1 MYLSIIVLPLL
12 GSIFSGLFGR
22 KLGVSGSQLVT
33 TSLVMVTTLLSI
45 LAFFEVGLL
54 SVPVSIELFTWIDS
68 ESLDILW
75 GFRFDSLTVSCGIAF
90 SNCSVDWN
98 QLYKR
103 IYYNKL
109 SRFLALNVCKLTK
122 NYSTKQVEEV
132 SDLKLTN

>member
-54 SVPVSIELFTWIDS
+54 SVPVSIELFT
-68 ESLDILW
+68 
-75 GFRFDSLTVSCGIAF
+75 
-90 SNCSVDWN
+90 
-98 QLYKR
+98 
-103 IYYNKL
+103 
-109 SRFLALNVCKLTK
+109 
-122 NYSTKQVEEV
+122 
-132 SDLKLTN
+132 